1 MTQLLVVRKNIVYT
15 KWLSPGSFLVFVL
28 GLSARET
35 VEYTAADKPEYQW
48 EFKVLQGKE
57 VNAFCLPGGKVA
69 FWAGLETE
77 ISRTSRLSSRSPTDQ

>member
-1 MTQLLVVRKNIVYT
+1 MVYT

-35 VEYTAADKPEYQW
+35 VEYAAADKPEYQW

-77 ISRTSRLSSRSPTDQ
+77 RSRTSRLSSRSPTDQ